1 MEINNIVFIVHFLR
15 FYIFNNS
22 EILNNGDIKPNKL
35 YDLTILV

>member
-1 MEINNIVFIVHFLR
+1 MEINNIVFIVYFLR

-22 EILNNGDIKPNKL
+22 EILNNGDIMPNKL